1 MDPKDHHSHHE
12 LLHQHPILTSTSVDL
27 DHGSPSPSLNAMC
40 GPSFP
45 GVLSLHHYRRYLTD
59 SPPADSDEIKKLR
72 RKNAAFNLN
81 QYQAYISQPH
91 HHHHHQPFA
100 ASSVASSPPPLSPS
114 YSPSAW
120 SEQSPESLDGFRL
133 RGSPSPLD
141 VTAEQIY
148 YVHPSPSKHD
158 AHRILDTFRE
168 RLEKHPDHA
177 LSNEDITHALPDE
190 AHTVQN
196 DHHPLPEEEEDED
209 TLLGTNPTIVHHGT
223 AFEILNPRASLRFAR
238 IVSYIDDVQ
247 TPTDAV
253 DPDTSLRTQ
262 SIEEEDEPPNP
273 PEHAYHDL
281 VGDSPHHPMPSIS
294 ERLEE
299 REDDDSGALVPA
311 PLAPRPQSP
320 VSSLESEIG
329 EPGSPVSEQ
338 HEHEHGQANAWDQP
352 PPYRAYGYGYEYGS
366 LGYGYEYGSLGYD
379 SQSGVLDPALLA
391 GVSAS
396 TLNTLTSP
404 DVVQIHRKLSR
415 RAIADRR
422 KGQNG
427 NGGPFRRLY
436 ARLKRRRSS

>member
-1 MDPKDHHSHHE
+1 MDPKDHDAHHD
-12 LLHQHPILTSTSVDL
+12 LPHPHPTLSPASVDL
-27 DHGSPSPSLNAMC
+27 DHGSPSPSLNAVC
-40 GPSFP
+40 GPGFP
-45 GVLSLHHYRRYLTD
+45 GVLSLHHYRRYLSD
-59 SPPADSDEIKKLR
+59 SPPADSDEMKKLR

-81 QYQAYISQPH
+81 QYQAHMSQPH
-91 HHHHHQPFA
+91 QSPFA

-114 YSPSAW
+114 HSPSAW
-120 SEQSPESLDGFRL
+120 SEQGPESLEGFCL

-168 RLEKHPDHA
+168 RLEKHPDTA
-177 LSNEDITHALPDE
+177 LSQDTTHALLKEDPTVPD
-190 AHTVQN
+190 
-196 DHHPLPEEEEDED
+196 DDHPLPEEKEEDEPPS
-209 TLLGTNPTIVHHGT
+209 TNPTIVHHGT

-238 IVSYIDDVQ
+238 IVSYIEDVQ
-247 TPTDAV
+247 NPPDAV
-253 DPDTSLRTQ
+253 DSDASLRTQ
-262 SIEEEDEPPNP
+262 SIAEEDETPHP

-299 REDDDSGALVPA
+299 RDDDDGAGLMPA

-320 VSSLESEIG
+320 VSSLGSEIG

-338 HEHEHGQANAWDQP
+338 HEHGHAHAHGHGYDQANAWDQP
-352 PPYRAYGYGYEYGS
+352 PPYRAYGYGYEYDG
-366 LGYGYEYGSLGYD
+366 LGYGN
-379 SQSGVLDPALLA
+379 QSGVLGPALLA
-391 GVSAS
+391 GVSGS
-396 TLNTLTSP
+396 TMNTLTSP

-415 RAIADRR
+415 RAVADRR

-427 NGGPFRRLY
+427 HGGAFRRLC
-436 ARLKRRRSS
+436 ARLRRRRSS